1 MEGLE
6 LTYRKAG
13 DYLIPDLE
21 MDGADEAQTTPI
33 GKYGLL
39 RESFLKEYHHGTY
52 TSMLLTGRLDGHLR
66 EVEEKAQEQIDRIL
80 EQLMKA
86 GGVDEKLKA
95 SDQMLWVQKVN
106 AMTAQAEE
114 MVLPEVVYR

>member
-21 MDGADEAQTTPI
+21 MDGADEAQTQPI

-39 RESFLKEYHHGTY
+39 RESFLKEHHHGTY
-52 TSMLLTGRLDGHLR
+52 TSMLLTGRLDRHLR
-66 EVEEKAQEQIDRIL
+66 EVEGKAQEQIDGIL

-95 SDQMLWVQKVN
+95 SNQMLWVQQVN

>member
-21 MDGADEAQTTPI
+21 MDGADEAQTQPI

-39 RESFLKEYHHGTY
+39 RESFLKEHHHGTY
-52 TSMLLTGRLDGHLR
+52 TSMLLTGRLDRHLR
-66 EVEEKAQEQIDRIL
+66 EVEGKAQEQIDVIL

-95 SDQMLWVQKVN
+95 SNQMLWVQQVN